1 MASSE
6 PRGPRQILKALRYS
20 IQGLRAAWTHEPSF
34 RLEVWMFLPLA
45 PLAFWL
51 GESPVERALLFGCLI
66 LVLAL
71 ELMNGAVEAIVDKT
85 TPEIHELAGRAKDMG
100 SAAVF
105 LAQMTVLVTWGLI
118 LLPRW
123 F

>member
-20 IQGLRAAWTHEPSF
+20 MQGLRAAWSHEPSF

-51 GESPVERALLFGCLI
+51 GESPIERALLFGCLI

-105 LAQMTVLVTWGLI
+105 LAQMTVVVTWALI

-123 F
+123 L

>member
-1 MASSE
+1 MASTE
-6 PRGPRQILKALRYS
+6 PRGPRQILKAFRYS
-20 IQGLRAAWTHEPSF
+20 MQGLRDAWAHEPSF
-34 RLEVWMFLPLA
+34 RLEVWFFLALA
-45 PLAFWL
+45 PLALWL
-51 GESPVERALLFGCLI
+51 GETPVERVLLFGCLI
-66 LVLAL
+66 MVLAL
-71 ELMNGAVEAIVDKT
+71 ELMNSAVEAIVDKT

-105 LAQMTVLVTWGLI
+105 VAQCTVVVTWALI

>member
-6 PRGPRQILKALRYS
+6 PRGPRQILKAFRYS
-20 IQGLRAAWTHEPSF
+20 MQGLREAWTHEASF
-34 RLEVWMFLPLA
+34 RLEVWFFLVLA
-45 PLAFWL
+45 PLALWL
-51 GESPVERALLFGCLI
+51 GDTPAERALLFGGLV

-71 ELMNGAVEAIVDKT
+71 ELMNSAVEAIVDKT

-105 LAQMTVLVTWGLI
+105 LAQCAVVVSWGLI
-118 LLPRW
+118 LLPRL